1 MQRAPRSQGG
11 AFGMDVIL
19 GNRSQADGNSKT
31 PTRSEQGQSEALAS
45 LRLHFAF
52 PEMLFS
58 NLGDY

>member
-1 MQRAPRSQGG
+1 
-11 AFGMDVIL
+11 MDVIL